1 MLNDFQLY
9 KNYEQAKEE
18 VEKLRQQLY
27 PNLYTPTNLD
37 GAGDVSDLNT
47 IVEDGELTD
56 NTANELTA
64 EDTTSE
70 AVGESDDEIRGCR
83 QEDDDLDD
91 DNRIVIKIQFLFSSY
106 TEYYVLGVSYG
117 L

>member
-1 MLNDFQLY
+1 MFAHCSDFQLY
-9 KNYEQAKEE
+9 KSYEQAKEE
-18 VEKLRQQLY
+18 VEKVRQQLY

-47 IVEDGELTD
+47 IVEDGEITD
-56 NTANELTA
+56 NTTA

-70 AVGESDDEIRGCR
+70 AIGESDDEVRGCR

-91 DNRIVIKIQFLFSSY
+91 DNRIVIISSLIS
-106 TEYYVLGVSYG
+106 V
-117 L
+117 